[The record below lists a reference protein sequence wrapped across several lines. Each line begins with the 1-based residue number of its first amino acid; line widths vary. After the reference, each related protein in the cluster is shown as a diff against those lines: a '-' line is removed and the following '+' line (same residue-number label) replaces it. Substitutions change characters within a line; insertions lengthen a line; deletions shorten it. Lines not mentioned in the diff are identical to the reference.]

1 MSRDSKC
8 VSCGKCALHCSQGA
22 IAVNPGLS
30 RSIDWD
36 RCDQCFKC
44 VKACNNE
51 ALTVIG
57 KYVTVE
63 EVVSEAESDG
73 LFYKNSG
80 GGVTI
85 SGGEPLS
92 QPGFTLGLLRALS
105 ARGLHTAIDTSGF
118 APPEILEAVLPYT
131 DLLLFDI
138 KQLDDAKHKQ
148 FTGVS
153 NKLILSNLRMAAG
166 KARTWIRIPLI
177 AGFNDSP
184 AEIRDIS
191 RMAREIG
198 VEKISL
204 LPYHEGGV
212 SKHAQVGKASG
223 PFPSKPPDDLHIAD
237 LVKLSTETGV
247 KATVSS

>member
-8 VSCGKCALHCSQGA
+8 ISCGKCALVCGQGA

-36 RCDQCFKC
+36 RCDQCFNF
-44 VKACNNE
+44 VKACTNE

-57 KYVTVE
+57 KHVTVE
-63 EVVSEAESDG
+63 EVISEAERDRI
-73 LFYKNSG
+73 FYKNSG
-80 GGVTI
+80 GGVTL
-85 SGGEPLS
+85 SGGEPLF
-92 QPGFTLGLLRALS
+92 QPDFSLKLLQAVKEK
-105 ARGLHTAIDTSGF
+105 GLHTAVETSGF
-118 APPEILEAVLPYT
+118 AQPDTLSAILPYT

-148 FTGVS
+148 YTGVG
-153 NKLILSNLRMAAG
+153 NGLILSNLRMAAG
-166 KARTWIRIPLI
+166 KVRTWIRIPLI

-191 RMAREIG
+191 RMARELG
-198 VEKISL
+198 VEKVSL

-212 SKHAQVGKASG
+212 SKHAQVGKANG
-223 PFPSKPPDDLHIAD
+223 PFPGKSPADIHIAD
-237 LVKLSTETGV
+237 LVKLARETGV
-247 KATVSS
+247 KATVGS